1 MNIVRMLKDDHD
13 FSQKKISEETGIKEN
28 RLSYMKTF
36 PDEDFMDRTWA
47 SEYERL
53 SEFMDTHTR
62 VCSKTGQRM
71 TDGFVTSNGLYFAN
85 QEDLMDWLRS
95 LECSNPHIS
104 DQEYMEWCYNE
115 GIYYYTCW
123 YE

>member
-13 FSQKKISEETGIKEN
+13 FSQKQISEDTGIKEN

-47 SEYERL
+47 SEYRRL
-53 SEFMDTHTR
+53 KEYMDTHTR

-71 TDGFVTSNGLYFAN
+71 TQGFETKFGQCFAH
-85 QEDLMDWLRS
+85 EKDLIDWLRS
-95 LECSNPHIS
+95 LDYSDPHIS
-104 DQEYMEWCYNE
+104 DQEYLEWCYYR
-115 GIYYYTCW
+115 GIWDYACW
-123 YE
+123 HY

>member
-1 MNIVRMLKDDHD
+1 MLKDDHD
-13 FSQKKISEETGIKEN
+13 FSQKKISKDTGIKEQ

-36 PDEDFMDRTWA
+36 EDEDFKDRTWA

-53 SEFMDTHTR
+53 YEFMDTHTR
-62 VCSKTGQRM
+62 VCSKTRQRM
-71 TDGFVTSNGLYFAN
+71 TQGFVTSNDLYFAN
-85 QEDLMDWLRS
+85 QEDLINWLRS

-104 DQEYMEWCYNE
+104 DQEYLEWCYNE

-123 YE
+123 HE